1 MSGKSRF
8 NVLCKDVPWDR
19 TRELQNPRREEQ
31 DGMSTGLGTA
41 VTGTRFCEPMYPCQ
55 CGPFSTLA
63 SSWLEPPRLALLSL
77 HLRFRSPSE
86 PGGVAHIN
94 TQLRRLQ
101 VQLLSRTGFC
111 FVLFSSFLKK
121 KKKKRLLHGF
131 CQLASGYVSW
141 VMQGCDGY
149 VYDWSR
155 LYTREGI
162 RKRRGR
168 REGGTHWSERGSSI

>member
-41 VTGTRFCEPMYPCQ
+41 VAGTRFCEPMYPCQ

-121 KKKKRLLHGF
+121 KKKKATSWFLPACQWVRVLGDARLRWLCVWLISALH
-131 CQLASGYVSW
+131 QRGYKEEE
-141 VMQGCDGY
+141 
-149 VYDWSR
+149 R
-155 LYTREGI
+155 T
-162 RKRRGR
+162 KRGR
-168 REGGTHWSERGSSI
+168 DSLKWAWF

>member
-41 VTGTRFCEPMYPCQ
+41 VAGTRFCEPMYPCQ

-121 KKKKRLLHGF
+121 KKKKGYF
-131 CQLASGYVSW
+131 MVSASLPV
-141 VMQGCDGY
+141 
-149 VYDWSR
+149 
-155 LYTREGI
+155 
-162 RKRRGR
+162 
-168 REGGTHWSERGSSI
+168 GTCPGWCKVAMAMCMTDLGSTPERV